1 MDLLVS
7 RMANLRFKERG
18 QLEQC
23 FDMKSG
29 YVLDFTNRT
38 FEEFIREVVARNIY
52 SEDYSTRGSSKA
64 NRLRAFFEVE
74 PDHVVGSLIAALVD
88 HARNVPDRPSVDDLD
103 ACQRIADRL
112 KQSAPMVGSI
122 PSATDGTAIAALSM
136 EVRRAIEQNRPET
149 GLDRL
154 HTLFVT
160 LLREVCD
167 KRGIRVTRDEAAH
180 SVLGKYV
187 KVLRLN
193 GELQS
198 TMSERI
204 LWYALSTMD
213 PFNHVRNNQSL
224 AHPNEMLNT
233 DEALLIFSHVV
244 AIVNFIQGTER
255 RNDRPKPATV
265 ASLNDAEVPF

>member
-7 RMANLRFKERG
+7 RMASLRFKERE

-23 FDMKSG
+23 FRMKSG

-38 FEEFIREVVARNIY
+38 FGEFIRESVARNIY
-52 SEDYSTRGSSKA
+52 SEDYATRGSSKA
-64 NRLRAFFEVE
+64 NRLRAFFKVE
-74 PDHVVGSLIAALVD
+74 PDHVVGSLIADLVEY
-88 HARNVPDRPSVDDLD
+88 ARTIPDRPSAEDLD
-103 ACQRIADRL
+103 ACQRFADRL
-112 KQSAPMVGSI
+112 KQSAPIVGSI
-122 PSATDGTAIAALSM
+122 PSARDGTTFAALSM
-136 EVRRAIEQNRPET
+136 EARRAIEQNRPET

-154 HTLFVT
+154 HTFVVT

-167 KRGIRVTRDEAAH
+167 KRGIKVTRDEPAD

-198 TMSERI
+198 TMSEQI
-204 LWYALSTMD
+204 LRYALSTMGA
-213 PFNHVRNNQSL
+213 FNHVRNNQSL

-244 AIVNFIQGTER
+244 AIVTFIQGIER
-255 RNDRPKPATV
+255 RNDCPKPATA
-265 ASLNDAEVPF
+265 ASLNDAAVPF